1 MLERLGRGLTFVA
14 GSVVGGLA
22 LAFLIVALRPDLIRG
37 RPNPPACAAAPS
49 PPSARRRRRR
59 RASATRTRCSAPPR
73 RSSTSTPTGW

>member
-22 LAFLIVALRPDLIRG
+22 LAFLIVALRPDLIRRPDPTRERG
-37 RPNPPACAAAPS
+37 RGAVGRTS
-49 PPSARRRRRR
+49 RRRRR
-59 RASATRTRCSAPPR
+59 SSPATRPRSIAPPP